1 MQISTICLW
10 LGICIAS
17 MTFFKSLWAYRISES
32 VGNEYI
38 EKHFKNDQ

>member
-1 MQISTICLW
+1 MQISTICLR
-10 LGICIAS
+10 LHTCIAS
-17 MTFFKSLWAYRISES
+17 MTLFKGLRTYRIFES